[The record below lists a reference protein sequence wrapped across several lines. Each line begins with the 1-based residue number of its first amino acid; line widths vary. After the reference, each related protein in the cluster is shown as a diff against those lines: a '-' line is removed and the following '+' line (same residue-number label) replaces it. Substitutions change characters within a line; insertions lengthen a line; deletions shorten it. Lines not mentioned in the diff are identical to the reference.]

1 MPHIK
6 MDEAETALFKE
17 VGERGDAF
25 RRAMHNREAELVRS
39 KGWMV
44 EAVDAAGAM
53 VDHVTGAES
62 RGAVTGENGEPATD
76 AREAAVHAA
85 QRPAVGLRRK

>member
-6 MDEAETALFKE
+6 MDEGETALFHE

-25 RRAMHNREAELVRS
+25 RRALRDREAELVRGQ
-39 KGWMV
+39 GWMV
-44 EAVDAAGAM
+44 EAVDPDGTM

-62 RGAVTGENGEPATD
+62 ASTGGDAPADSTAGD
-76 AREAAVHAA
+76 AEAAQHAA
-85 QRPAVGLRRK
+85 QRPPVGLR